1 LYYFDHN
8 STTPLAPEVAA
19 TLSVALRDCYGNP
32 SSTHRAGQ
40 MARQALEQSRRTIAT
55 TLRVSPAEIVFTSG
69 GTEANNLAI
78 LGSLRNLPKPAHAVT
93 LAIEHPAV
101 LEPFRQLERE
111 GIEVSY
117 AKNVAAV
124 AAALRDDT
132 ALVSVMHAN
141 NETGAIQPIDE
152 IACLVAQRRAAGQ
165 TIYFHSDGVQSF
177 GKIPIDLS
185 QIPVDLYSLSAH
197 KIFGPKGVGA
207 LFVRKNTPLGR
218 IQFGGRHERERRPGT
233 ENVPG
238 AVAFARAAE
247 LAVASS
253 AAIVAS
259 LRDQFEAQLLGRL
272 SEIRINACEAGR
284 LPNTSNITFHGV
296 SAEALVIALD
306 MREMAV
312 STGAACSSGSLEP
325 SHVLLAMGLS
335 RDEARSSI
343 RFSFGRDNNAAE
355 IAALADAV
363 VDSVHKLRQR
373 KAKEARLAG

>member
-1 LYYFDHN
+1 
-8 STTPLAPEVAA
+8 
-19 TLSVALRDCYGNP
+19 
-32 SSTHRAGQ
+32 

-78 LGSLRNLPKPAHAVT
+78 LGSLRNLPKAAHAVT